1 MTSIERAAK
10 AIATILVR
18 EGIDYLQSKAVI
30 KRARAQAGLS
40 APPEKRTSIN
50 RLTIEEE
57 LAFIDHAFDAGGT
70 TGLLLQTLLEIG
82 LRVSEFT
89 RLRVEDVSLAERV
102 IIVVRGKGSKRREI
116 PIRRELAQMLRL
128 HIGTRRAGPLFQ
140 SREREAGAIPY
151 TYSRQ
156 RIGQIV
162 RQIARKAGISKR
174 VYPHL
179 LRHTMATKLL
189 WLGMDI
195 TDVQRFLGHENIET
209 TRHYAET
216 TAATLRRKFDQ
227 VTDPAARALLSG
239 IRHNRGDDAAILAAD
254 LLSTDRNNRP
264 VTSAGA

>member
-1 MTSIERAAK
+1 MTSIDRAAS
-10 AIATILVR
+10 AIATILIR
-18 EGIDYLQSKAVI
+18 EGIDYLQSKVVI

-50 RLTIEEE
+50 RLAIEEE
-57 LAFIDHAFDAGGT
+57 LAFIDHAYEASGAT
-70 TGLLLQTLLEIG
+70 TGLLLQTLLETG

-102 IIVVRGKGSKRREI
+102 IVDLRGKGSKHREV
-116 PIRRELAQMLRL
+116 PIRRELSQMLRL

-140 SREREAGAIPY
+140 SRERGKSPLPY

-162 RQIARKAGISKR
+162 RQVAGKAGITKR

-195 TDVQRFLGHENIET
+195 TDVQRFLGHENITT

-216 TAATLRRKFDQ
+216 TAATLRRKFD
-227 VTDPAARALLSG
+227 
-239 IRHNRGDDAAILAAD
+239 
-254 LLSTDRNNRP
+254 
-264 VTSAGA
+264 